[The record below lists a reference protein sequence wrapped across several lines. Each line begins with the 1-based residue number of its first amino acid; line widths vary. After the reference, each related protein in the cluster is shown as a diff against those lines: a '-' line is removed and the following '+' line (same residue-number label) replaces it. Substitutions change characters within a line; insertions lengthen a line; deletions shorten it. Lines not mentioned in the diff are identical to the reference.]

1 MMKELQ
7 EEFPSTGCSRRWT
20 NENAVEGIQY
30 MLNDETKEFDYLCS
44 AVGTGGTVSG
54 IAKFEAHQKVIGFK
68 AVKDESLEKD

>member
-7 EEFPSTGCSRRWT
+7 EEFPEALVVPEGGT

-54 IAKFEAHQKVIGFK
+54 IV
-68 AVKDESLEKD
+68 